1 MSKVFKLVL
10 LCTAVLIGACQQ
22 PGGSAEKVAVI
33 DLNEIATVTGQDV
46 AIREQVDATRVQLT
60 EQLQTLLGT
69 LEAELVAER
78 VKLGANP
85 GEADLQRV
93 QALTMQAQ
101 QQMGEAQNQAQ
112 IQVGAL
118 EARLAEEFS
127 SAIRPLAQLEAQSS
141 GANLVLAKDAYIFWS
156 ADAINIT
163 DAVVAAWQRK
173 ADAAP
178 QNGAVANTDTASEE
192 AVTDAPA
199 EEENTK
205 AEASTE
211 SAE

>member
-1 MSKVFKLVL
+1 
-10 LCTAVLIGACQQ
+10 
-22 PGGSAEKVAVI
+22 VAVI
-33 DLNEIATVTGQDV
+33 DLNEIATVTGQDAV
-46 AIREQVDATRVQLT
+46 IREKVDASRVQLT

-78 VKLGANP
+78 EKLGANP

-118 EARLAEEFS
+118 EAQLAEEFS
-127 SAIRPLAQLEAQSS
+127 GSIRPLAQLEAQSS

-163 DAVVAAWQRK
+163 DAVVAAWQK
-173 ADAAP
+173 QSGAASQDDAVANADAA
-178 QNGAVANTDTASEE
+178 SEG

-199 EEENTK
+199 EEGN
-205 AEASTE
+205 ADVEASTE

>member
-22 PGGSAEKVAVI
+22 PSGSADKVAVI
-33 DLNEIATVTGQDV
+33 DLNEIATVTGQDAV
-46 AIREQVDATRVQLT
+46 IREKVDASRVQLT

-78 VKLGANP
+78 EKLGANP

-118 EARLAEEFS
+118 EAQLAEEFS
-127 SAIRPLAQLEAQSS
+127 GSIRPLAQLEAQSS

-163 DAVVAAWQRK
+163 DAVVAAWQK
-173 ADAAP
+173 QSGAASQDDAVANADAA
-178 QNGAVANTDTASEE
+178 SEG

-199 EEENTK
+199 EEGN
-205 AEASTE
+205 ADVEASTE

>member
-1 MSKVFKLVL
+1 MSKVLKLVL
-10 LCTAVLIGACQQ
+10 LCTAVLISACQQ

-33 DLNEIATVTGQDV
+33 DLNEIATVTGEDV

-78 VKLGANP
+78 VKLGPNP

-127 SAIRPLAQLEAQSS
+127 DAIRPLAQLEAQSS

-205 AEASTE
+205 AEASAESTE
-211 SAE
+211 

>member
-22 PGGSAEKVAVI
+22 PGGSADKVAVI
-33 DLNEIATVTGQDV
+33 DLNEIATVTGQDAV
-46 AIREQVDATRVQLT
+46 IREKVDASRVQLT

-78 VKLGANP
+78 EKLGANP

-118 EARLAEEFS
+118 EAQLAEEFS
-127 SAIRPLAQLEAQSS
+127 GSIRPLAQLEAQSS

-163 DAVVAAWQRK
+163 DAVVAAWQK
-173 ADAAP
+173 QSGAASQDDAVANADAA
-178 QNGAVANTDTASEE
+178 SEGV
-192 AVTDAPA
+192 VTDAPA
-199 EEENTK
+199 EEGN
-205 AEASTE
+205 ADVEASTE

>member
-22 PGGSAEKVAVI
+22 PGVSADKVAVI
-33 DLNEIATVTGQDV
+33 DLNEIATVTGQDA
-46 AIREQVDATRVQLT
+46 AIREKVDATRVQLT

-78 VKLGANP
+78 EKLGANP

-118 EARLAEEFS
+118 EAQLAEEFS
-127 SAIRPLAQLEAQSS
+127 GTIRPLAQLEAQSS

-163 DAVVAAWQRK
+163 DAVVAAWQK
-173 ADAAP
+173 QSGAAS
-178 QNGAVANTDTASEE
+178 QDDAVANTDAASEG

-199 EEENTK
+199 EEGN
-205 AEASTE
+205 AGVEASTE